1 MKVAV
6 TGGAGQISYSAL
18 FRIAN
23 GDLLGKGQEVELSIL
38 ELPDAMDALRGV
50 VMELEDCAFPLLKK
64 VTISSDA
71 KEAFADADIVLFIG
85 SKPRGPGQERKDL
98 LAENGKIFVG
108 QGKALNGSAKKD
120 AKILV
125 VGNPC
130 NTNCLVLMHHAKDL
144 PRENFYA
151 MTRLD
156 QNRAVAQLAGKAG
169 VSCTEVENLAVWGN
183 HSATQVPDFI
193 NAKVGGKQVVDVID
207 RSWLEGEFFTTV
219 QQRGAAIIKA
229 RGKSSAA
236 SAASAAI
243 DTVNSIR
250 GSDLHS
256 AAVLSDGNPYGI
268 ADGLIFSFPLKGKE
282 IVEGFTWDDFLEE
295 KIRASE
301 KELIEERDM
310 VANLL

>member
-18 FRIAN
+18 FKIAN
-23 GDLLGKGQEVELSIL
+23 GDLLGKNQEIELSIL
-38 ELPDAMDALRGV
+38 DLPGSMEDLRGV
-50 VMELEDCAFPLLKK
+50 IMELEDCAFPLVKSVK
-64 VTISSDA
+64 MSADPR
-71 KEAFADADIVLFIG
+71 EAFEDIDVALFIG
-85 SKPRGPGQERKDL
+85 AKPRGPGQERKDL

-108 QGKALNGSAKKD
+108 QGEALNATAKKD

-144 PRENFYA
+144 PRENFFA

-156 QNRAVAQLAGKAG
+156 QNRAAAQLAQKAG
-169 VSCTEVENLAVWGN
+169 VPITEVENLAVWGN

-193 NAKVGGKQVVDVID
+193 NAKISGKAAVDVID
-207 RSWLEGEFFTTV
+207 RGWLEGEFFTTV

-229 RGKSSAA
+229 RRKSSAA
-236 SAASAAI
+236 SAAIAAI
-243 DTVNSIR
+243 GTINSIM

-256 AAVLSDGNPYGI
+256 AGVLSDGNPYGI
-268 ADGLIFSFPLKGKE
+268 ADGLIFSFPLKGRK
-282 IVEGFTWDDFLEE
+282 IVPGFTWDDFLEE
-295 KIRASE
+295 KIRISE
-301 KELIEERDM
+301 RELKEERDM
-310 VANLL
+310 VASLL